1 MREQG
6 KKENEEMRGDMPSI
20 EARISSIIPPGQSGN
35 VRALATLTIGKCFGV
50 RGIKLVEGGRDGLF
64 VSMPSR
70 KTLDGYEDVCFPV
83 TGEFR
88 QALDNAVKEAYENVM
103 AQMVSYQPKAGTAA
117 EPEYGPEMTM

>member
-1 MREQG
+1 MKEQE
-6 KKENEEMRGDMPSI
+6 KQEIKENMPSI
-20 EARISSIIPPGQSGN
+20 EARISSFIPPGQSGN

-70 KTLDGYEDVCFPV
+70 KTMDGYEDVCFPV

-88 QALDNAVKEAYENVM
+88 QALDNAVKEAYENAM
-103 AQMVSYQPKAGTAA
+103 AQMVAYQPKAGTAT

>member
-6 KKENEEMRGDMPSI
+6 KKENQEMRENMPSI

-50 RGIKLVEGGRDGLF
+50 RGIKLVEGGKDGLF

-70 KTLDGYEDVCFPV
+70 KQWTAMKMSAFP
-83 TGEFR
+83 
-88 QALDNAVKEAYENVM
+88 
-103 AQMVSYQPKAGTAA
+103 
-117 EPEYGPEMTM
+117 

>member
-1 MREQG
+1 MKEQE
-6 KKENEEMRGDMPSI
+6 KQEIKENMPSI
-20 EARISSIIPPGQSGN
+20 EARISSFIPPGQSGN

-88 QALDNAVKEAYENVM
+88 QALDNAVKEAYENAM
-103 AQMVSYQPKAGTAA
+103 AQMVAYQPKAGTAT